1 MRKLWEVSG
10 FKKRVSILMGLGSSL
25 RKHENWH
32 DCLTVRSHAVCEK
45 HSNTSTRIPA
55 TLTTKI
61 QKSLFQRIAMEEA
74 IGILVVTCWMIWL
87 ELVFINNTQKKSQK
101 LLERAVQLLDNLYR
115 GL

>member
-1 MRKLWEVSG
+1 
-10 FKKRVSILMGLGSSL
+10 
-25 RKHENWH
+25 
-32 DCLTVRSHAVCEK
+32 
-45 HSNTSTRIPA
+45 
-55 TLTTKI
+55 
-61 QKSLFQRIAMEEA
+61 MEEA